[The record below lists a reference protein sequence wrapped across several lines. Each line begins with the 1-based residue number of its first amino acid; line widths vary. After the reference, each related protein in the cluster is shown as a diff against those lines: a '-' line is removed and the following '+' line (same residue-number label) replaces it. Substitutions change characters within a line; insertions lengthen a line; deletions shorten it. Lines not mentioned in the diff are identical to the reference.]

1 MKLTRYLR
9 LILIRLGISFI
20 SCTMRYNQYLSQK
33 SRAVACSIIGGMAYS
48 HIRVVVTI
56 FFLSAHFSVRKDQ
69 SIRWQMKRK
78 RKAISRCVALPAIL
92 PLLSHYDVSII
103 LYHDW
108 VLVLNDVRRD
118 ISNFIMSPKH
128 RWMFRKETRKYLY
141 IISLKMKNSLLEN
154 LPSRDYLV
162 VIFLWKLK

>member
-48 HIRVVVTI
+48 HTVFALLLQF
-56 FFLSAHFSVRKDQ
+56 FFLSAHFSVRKGQ
-69 SIRWQMKRK
+69 GIRWKMKK
-78 RKAISRCVALPAIL
+78 KKKAISRWVAMRKYLLALPAIL

-128 RWMFRKETRKYLY
+128 R
-141 IISLKMKNSLLEN
+141 
-154 LPSRDYLV
+154 
-162 VIFLWKLK
+162 